1 MCLRHKGTEEVNM
14 PARTEK
20 ETEVVRL
27 WRVQVST
34 MNWMSRGPD
43 KLLLF
48 HQVHLWL
55 DGGVGDESTT
65 FMVGEPSKSFSS
77 P

>member
-1 MCLRHKGTEEVNM
+1 MLAG
-14 PARTEK
+14 TEK
-20 ETEVVRL
+20 EAEVVRL

-34 MNWMSRGPD
+34 MNWMFRGPD

-48 HQVHLWL
+48 HQLHLWL

-65 FMVGEPSKSFSS
+65 FMVWRTI
-77 P
+77 